1 VCIRHSHAVANPV
14 LSSFEVS
21 TSLCFHSVVGMP
33 VAPRF
38 RTEFDLK
45 YRIAVKNCRAA
56 AYLNNWL
63 DNTTHATS
71 NSSATN
77 KLTAPKN
84 K

>member
-14 LSSFEVS
+14 SSSFEVS

-45 YRIAVKNCRAA
+45 YRIAVK
-56 AYLNNWL
+56 
-63 DNTTHATS
+63 
-71 NSSATN
+71 
-77 KLTAPKN
+77 KLPRSGLLEQLVRQHYARDFELFGYK
-84 K
+84 